1 MRRNKEQRTKK
12 YMQDQR
18 HKKRLERLAKSEA
31 CRYPAG
37 AIWVDTIL
45 DENGERAPREKPF
58 AMRTNKSRHST
69 RYSYFKNY
77 SNRVI
82 RRNNRAVVKGGAYKK
97 EFDYKWAV
105 D

>member
-1 MRRNKEQRTKK
+1 MTDKEKRTRK

-37 AIWVDTIL
+37 AIWI
-45 DENGERAPREKPF
+45 DERYVGNGKYEPVEKPF

-77 SNRVI
+77 SNRAV
-82 RRNNRAVVKGGAYKK
+82 RRNNQAMTKGNGYRKV
-97 EFDYKWAV
+97 FDYQWAV